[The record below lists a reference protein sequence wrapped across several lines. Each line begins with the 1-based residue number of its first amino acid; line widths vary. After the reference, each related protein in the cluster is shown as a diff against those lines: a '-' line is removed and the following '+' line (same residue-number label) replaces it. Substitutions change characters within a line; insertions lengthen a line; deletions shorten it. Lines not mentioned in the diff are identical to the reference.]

1 MSRVPPFQPRHD
13 DTEMTNKQ
21 RARKWTEYHPQHIA
35 HMDFFRVGYAARD
48 IVFDAFRTYCRS
60 LPADASEVVRERER
74 VLRDAGVSEDDI
86 AKQEASFCTAV
97 FPNTVPTMYWSVVEL
112 FSRPDVLDAV
122 RRELEANAVR
132 RSDDDD
138 DDDDDARV
146 SVLDVAALKTR
157 CPLLLSVLQETQ
169 RTRAVN
175 AMVRKVMDDTVL
187 DGRYLLKK
195 GNFLQIPSQPLHL
208 STAHWGASA
217 ETFDPYRFVAAGASA
232 GDVEKERAGGGSSSN
247 STSNSSSASSMF
259 MPWGAAPHLCPAR
272 QFATTQIIMV
282 LALLALRV
290 ELKPAARDGRWDR
303 EAPLVTGDLVTVLNP
318 AREARLV
325 VSVRDGGDGTWKL
338 EMGDSRTKVPLA
350 SG

>member
-1 MSRVPPFQPRHD
+1 MS
-13 DTEMTNKQ
+13 NKL

-35 HMDFFRVGYAARD
+35 HMDFFRVGYTARD

-86 AKQEASFCTAV
+86 AKQEASFCSAV
-97 FPNTVPTMYWSVVEL
+97 FPNTVPTMYWSIVEL
-112 FSRPDVLDAV
+112 FSRPGVLDAV

-132 RSDDDD
+132 RNDDEDRD
-138 DDDDDARV
+138 THTV
-146 SVLDVAALKTR
+146 VLDVAALKTR

-232 GDVEKERAGGGSSSN
+232 GDVEKERAGSSS
-247 STSNSSSASSMF
+247 SSSASSMF

-272 QFATTQIIMV
+272 QFATTEIMTI

-290 ELKPAARDGRWDR
+290 ELKPAGRDGRWDR

>member
-1 MSRVPPFQPRHD
+1 
-13 DTEMTNKQ
+13 
-21 RARKWTEYHPQHIA
+21 
-35 HMDFFRVGYAARD
+35 MDFLRVGYAARD
-48 IVFDAFRTYCRS
+48 VVFDAFRTYCQS
-60 LPADASEVVRERER
+60 LPADASEVVRARER

-97 FPNTVPTMYWSVVEL
+97 FPNTVPTMYWSIVEL
-112 FSRPDVLDAV
+112 FSRPDVLAAV
-122 RRELEANAVR
+122 RGELEANAVR
-132 RSDDDD
+132 RKDGGDGDGD
-138 DDDDDARV
+138 THAF
-146 SVLDVAALKTR
+146 VLDVAALKTR

-217 ETFDPYRFVAAGASA
+217 ETFDPYRFVAAGAGAGAGA
-232 GDVEKERAGGGSSSN
+232 GDVEKERAGGT
-247 STSNSSSASSMF
+247 STSASSMF

-272 QFATTQIIMV
+272 QFATTEIMMV

-290 ELKPAARDGRWDR
+290 EMKPAGRDGRWDR